1 MFYFIDF
8 PFTFNNLAFIVHLDS
23 KVKNEDELFKNL
35 SDKLFFPDYFGYNWD
50 AVYDLLRDFDWIKQE
65 EIVLI
70 YDAIPQLEE
79 KTLRIFFQVLATA
92 ISDWETGPRDNF
104 HKLRVIFPTDSENSI
119 KNLLKNEKT
128 NINPSLP

>member
-92 ISDWETGPRDNF
+92 I
-104 HKLRVIFPTDSENSI
+104 
-119 KNLLKNEKT
+119 
-128 NINPSLP
+128 